1 MKNFKKLLGI
11 VLSVAL
17 FVSVTP
23 LTFAEE
29 TSLNV
34 TQYSDLGLNTAT
46 LLYDLN
52 VDDETFEKATKNPDG
67 TVNEVLLPD
76 IDYSKRNFGKAA
88 VSCRGF
94 NSGTDSSNYKRLKLA
109 VSSFDGDNMV
119 VKLNGGDAL
128 SGETTIA
135 AANVSRGFSV
145 GGGKTNGGTSANSY
159 EFKTKA
165 SNLQVWEIKAKFSNV
180 NDGEYRLFNTSFNTT
195 MTGGNNGDISIYTAA
210 VGIKNGNVFIHP
222 AGTSLSNSYL
232 NKTENMTD
240 MVVTGLENNTWY
252 TFVRVV
258 QFVDG
263 EKATGVKDTAS
274 DTGHYEGK
282 LYVFDE
288 SGNCLGG
295 HDDMRDI
302 ARYQGNKIS
311 SHGFT
316 VKGLT
321 EGNYAM
327 FDDYK
332 AYNLAAPTVT
342 TTVDSVAPTEG
353 AITVSAAKPAISFA
367 TSFDASNATPTITL
381 KDGANDVPVN
391 IVKAAGGITVTP
403 KENLYPGVTYSLSVS
418 GLQNGLGISAK
429 AVNLSLTKEADKLAA
444 GVAGFVGSDGVAPVT
459 QLTEGT
465 VLKASVTLTNNDA
478 TTRSAVALLTLYD
491 GNKLIGVK
499 ALSFDSIANDGTPV
513 TLTTE
518 AITVPAL
525 SGTAKAYI
533 TVWSDWTNKIPLK
546 AVTVLGE

>member
-34 TQYSDLGLNTAT
+34 TQYSDLGLGTAT

-52 VDDETFEKATKNPDG
+52 VDGETFEKATKNPDG

-76 IDYSKRNFGKAA
+76 TDYSKRYFGNSS
-88 VSCRGF
+88 VSCRGL
-94 NSGTDSSNYKRLKLA
+94 NSNNDSSNNKRFKRA

-119 VKLNGGDAL
+119 VKLNGGDDV

-159 EFKTKA
+159 EFKTRA
-165 SNLQVWEIKAKFSNV
+165 SDLQVWEIKAKFSNV

-210 VGIKNGNVFIHP
+210 VGVANGNVFVHP
-222 AGTSLSNSYL
+222 AGKSLNDSYL
-232 NKTENMTD
+232 NQTGKMTD
-240 MVVTGLENNTWY
+240 MVVTGLENNKWY

-258 QFVDG
+258 QLVEG
-263 EKATGVKDTAS
+263 EKATGVTSSS

-288 SGNCLGG
+288 SGNCIGG

-302 ARYQGNKIS
+302 ARYQGKGIS

-353 AITVSAAKPAISFA
+353 AITVSAAKPAISLA
-367 TSFDASNATPTITL
+367 TNFDASNATPTITL